1 MSQPEAADTPFA
13 LLRDKQVVRLQ
24 ADAQHSESWHQWS
37 QREID
42 ALTLCLAARR
52 PLLVRGEPGTGKTQ
66 LARAA
71 AQHLGWALHGIT
83 VHARTEPQDLLYR
96 FDAVKRLADAQAQR
110 ELTEADYWE
119 PGPLWRAFG
128 WRTAALYGSC
138 RSLGLAPTGHVILLD
153 EIDKADSDLPNGL
166 LEILGQRTQHIG
178 ALGLTIGGPGAA
190 LPLVVITTNEE
201 RELPPAFLRRCIV
214 LNLQLE
220 PTASYQ
226 DWLLTR
232 GQAHFGAQGALP
244 ARLADAILLA
254 AARQLCADRRGAN
267 ALDLPPPGAAEYLDL
282 LTALHALAPG
292 DAARQQALLDRLS
305 PYAYVKHLADA
316 NTPQLSQRRAPEPMA
331 SVPAGQPPAPPLA
344 NRLA

>member
-1 MSQPEAADTPFA
+1 MSQASTTESPFA
-13 LLRDKQVVRLQ
+13 TLHDGQVVCLR
-24 ADAQHSESWHQWS
+24 ADAQHAESWHQWS

-42 ALTLCLAARR
+42 ALTLSMAARR

-71 AQHLGWALHGIT
+71 AQHLGWALHGTT

-96 FDAVKRLADAQAQR
+96 FDAVRRLADAQAQR
-110 ELTEADYWE
+110 ELAEADYWE

-128 WRTAALYGSC
+128 WSSAVQYGSC
-138 RSLGLAPTGHVILLD
+138 RHWSHIPHGHVILLD

-178 ALGLTIGGPGAA
+178 ALGLTIGGPTTA

-220 PTASYQ
+220 PNASYL
-226 DWLLTR
+226 DWLLAR
-232 GQAHFGAQGALP
+232 GAAHFGAQGEQP
-244 ARLADAILLA
+244 ARLGQAVLLA
-254 AARQLCADRRGAN
+254 AAHQLCDDRRSATTF
-267 ALDLPPPGAAEYLDL
+267 DLPPPGAAEYLDL
-282 LTALHALAPG
+282 LTALHTLAPG
-292 DAARQQALLDRLS
+292 AEVRQLALLDRLS
-305 PYAYVKHLADA
+305 PYAFVKHLAKAD
-316 NTPQLSQRRAPEPMA
+316 TPQLSQRRAPMPAAAPARPA
-331 SVPAGQPPAPPLA
+331 SESDQA
-344 NRLA
+344 